1 MPRPVVVLTVEEK
14 AARYDAL
21 MERKRSNNQKYYETN
36 PERFQTF
43 YETNKERL
51 NKRSCELKREKAA
64 AKKAAQAAAKEAP
77 CLGTPE
83 VANL

>member
-14 AARYDAL
+14 AAKYDQIV
-21 MERKRSNNQKYYETN
+21 EQKRLKNQKYYETN

-51 NKRSCELKREKAA
+51 NKRGCALKREKTAARKAAKAA
-64 AKKAAQAAAKEAP
+64 ASEAP
-77 CLGTPE
+77 CPGTPE
-83 VANL
+83 VADV